1 LNSGLAVVAVQAPAV
16 ANMHKWVVV
25 QEHMLVKLFE

>member
-1 LNSGLAVVAVQAPAV
+1 VVAVVVQALAV